1 MPSNQGKIE
10 SAQAKPASN
19 QHLPQQQSTK
29 PVIIQHEGTQAPIQ
43 APIPVR
49 LDSPT
54 DWPSVIATLTVG
66 LGSILTSL
74 VIGYLSHQNQKAQ
87 VRSSIASLRSTWI
100 KELRQLTGE
109 FIGLASRISCAP
121 QSKPSHLDSQE
132 ARQEL
137 SKLFQVASQ
146 IELMLDPQ
154 KQQTRDA
161 SYNMSEIV
169 KSLHQGE
176 FSKADTLLNAFKD
189 NLSAILEK
197 GWSDVKEDLRNPG
210 KSLESR

>member
-29 PVIIQHEGTQAPIQ
+29 PVIIQHEGTQAPI
-43 APIPVR
+43 PVR

-54 DWPSVIATLTVG
+54 DWPTVIATLTVG

-74 VIGYLSHQNQKAQ
+74 VVGYLSHQNQKAQ

-109 FIGLASRISCAP
+109 FIGLASRIGRAL
-121 QSKPSHLDSQE
+121 QSEPSHLDSQE
-132 ARQEL
+132 GRQEL
-137 SKLFQVASQ
+137 SKLFEVASQ

-154 KQQTRDA
+154 KRETRDA
-161 SYNMSEIV
+161 SASMSEIV
-169 KSLHQGE
+169 DSLHQGE
-176 FSKADTLLNAFKD
+176 FSKANTLLNAFKD